1 MAATYAMYHG
11 PEGLKAIADR
21 VHGLAA
27 TFAHGLKKLGTVKV
41 QELPFFDT
49 VKVTC
54 SDVKAILEEAY
65 RNEMNLRL
73 VDANTVCVSVYFLFN
88 WRRGVSSF
96 EMYVRFFL
104 EVDTGLNVVF

>member
-1 MAATYAMYHG
+1 MYAVYHG

-27 TFAHGLKKLGTVKV
+27 AFAHGLKKLGTVKV

-54 SDVKAILEEAY
+54 SDAKAILDEAY

-73 VDANTVCVSVYFLFN
+73 VDANTVCDSIHFLFN
-88 WRRGVSSF
+88 RKRGVISF
-96 EMYVRFFL
+96 EMH
-104 EVDTGLNVVF
+104 E